1 MSLTKMMLIEL
12 PSRRYDCPRN
22 EDGIPLLPPSLN
34 REMGMPGFTCKNVED
49 LIEHFEKLDYVY
61 EVSYNEH
68 PQRVQQGGTIYVLC
82 YLKEYVPYNTCN
94 CDDYSLH
101 DVNDLVTVTRY
112 FREGVHQLSNKIWA
126 VRRTKY
132 SSTELQCK
140 RDMGHSVSCC
150 NLTLDYCLGNTGF
163 YLFMIDVNFDFDFP
177 Y

>member
-1 MSLTKMMLIEL
+1 MMLIEL
-12 PSRRYDCPRN
+12 PSRKCDCPRN
-22 EDGIPLLPPSLN
+22 EDGIPLIPPSLN
-34 REMGMPGFTCKNVED
+34 REMGMPGLTCKNVED

-61 EVSYNEH
+61 EVSYNQN
-68 PQRVQQGGTIYVLC
+68 PQRVQQGGTINVLC
-82 YLKEYVPYNTCN
+82 YLKEYVPYNTCDH
-94 CDDYSLH
+94 DDYSLH

-150 NLTLDYCLGNTGF
+150 NLTVDYCFGNTGF
-163 YLFMIDVNFDFDFP
+163 YLFMIDVNFDFDFA